1 MCLTGCT
8 LYISIKTPSVDI
20 NTRLVTQHP
29 LGGVCRLDLDP
40 FSIVIAVY
48 RIRLN
53 RHRTELC
60 GCTHSLPHNRAL
72 KHGVHEQCKEA
83 GVPVFVVTP
92 HHNTE
97 DLENKEGCSGM
108 FYE

>member
-1 MCLTGCT
+1 M
-8 LYISIKTPSVDI
+8 
-20 NTRLVTQHP
+20 LV
-29 LGGVCRLDLDP
+29 L
-40 FSIVIAVY
+40 AVNLVESGRGFDYLY

-60 GCTHSLPHNRAL
+60 GRTHSLPHNRAL

-92 HHNTE
+92 HRNTE